1 MTRLSIQTVLLVL
14 FAMACGVAQE
24 KPTPAEKSNPDPRAL
39 GVAAPDTLF
48 KSAPRDNTARSTQ
61 ALPKFDLPEYV
72 ITGVASIDLPDVE
85 KQDGDEPQ
93 HVVELAN
100 PLDALRDRL
109 TAEFL
114 SGEKDGLPI
123 VVGSESSGRIRAS
136 SGTYFNSKFGLWVS
150 RLDPDYFFFGDAHY
164 GVSRAYIP
172 FTNRS
177 GGNINVTG
185 GMTLHGTSERYGG
198 GKLRG
203 DLGYGSEAYR
213 FYGSSSPG
221 VLRTVSRFGLGATL
235 DSPRE
240 LLFSYGARAGLLVT
254 NIGDSASSVSETQ
267 FHFGGE
273 SNLLVGSFPLDGRID
288 LSLTSIAG
296 SGSGALPY
304 LEASLMTP
312 KHWFG
317 GFFVQGSVHLYL
329 TQGMLSQKLARVY
342 PHVAVGFRVLEN
354 SVASASYLGKVQ
366 FNTLSALV
374 DSHPY
379 LSAASTIRQSDLPL
393 DLILALET
401 DWNEVWRTRFSA
413 RFRTVREYPLFT
425 EGGGGFL
432 VAPLGAPEPKGIWV
446 TGYLG
451 TTSIASYEANVFAKF
466 DANSYFTL
474 SLEINSSRNSKT
486 QWDVPYLPDLR
497 IGAGF
502 SLQVLRGLQIFP
514 SVVYVGR
521 RVPDLYVASKLK
533 EHARMGLRAEFSALK
548 ALGVFLDFQNATNS
562 RYEEWSG
569 YRAAPLVI
577 TAGIGYR
584 W

>member
-1 MTRLSIQTVLLVL
+1 MTRPSILTVLFV
-14 FAMACGVAQE
+14 FFVMACGVAQE
-24 KPTPAEKSNPDPRAL
+24 KPTPAGKSQPDPRAL
-39 GVAAPDTLF
+39 GVTAPDTVF
-48 KSAPRDNTARSTQ
+48 KSAPRDSTARSTQ

-85 KQDGDEPQ
+85 KQEGDEPQ
-93 HVVELAN
+93 HAVDLAN
-100 PLDALRDRL
+100 PLDASRDRL
-109 TAEFL
+109 TVGFV
-114 SGEKDGLPI
+114 SGEKERLPMA
-123 VVGSESSGRIRAS
+123 VGSVSSGRIQAS
-136 SGTYFNSKFGLWVS
+136 SGAYFNSKFGLWVS
-150 RLDPDYFFFGDAHY
+150 SLDPDYFFFGDAHY

-185 GMTLHGTSERYGG
+185 GMTLHDPSERYGG
-198 GKLRG
+198 GMLRG

-221 VLRTVSRFGLGATL
+221 VLRTVSRFRLGASL

-240 LLFSYGARAGLLVT
+240 LLFNYGVGAGLVVT
-254 NIGDSASSVSETQ
+254 SIGDSAGSVSETQ

-288 LSLTSIAG
+288 LSLASIAG

-304 LEASLMTP
+304 LEACLMTP

-317 GFFVQGSVHLYL
+317 GFFVQGSVHLFL

-342 PHVAVGFRVLEN
+342 PHVAVGFRVLEK

-366 FNTLSALV
+366 FNTLSVLI

-379 LSAASTIRQSDLPL
+379 LSAVSTIRQSDLPL

-401 DWNEVWRTRFSA
+401 DWSEVWRTRFSA
-413 RFRTVREYPLFT
+413 RFQTVREYPLFT
-425 EGGGGFL
+425 EGGG
-432 VAPLGAPEPKGIWV
+432 VTPLGVPQPKGMWV

-474 SLEINSSRNSKT
+474 SLEINSSKNSKT

-497 IGAGF
+497 MSAGL
-502 SLQVLRGLQIFP
+502 SLQVSRGLRVFP
-514 SVVYVGR
+514 SVAYLGR

-533 EHARMGLRAEFSALK
+533 EHARVGLKAEYSALE
-548 ALGVFLDFQNATNS
+548 ALGVFLDIQNATDS

>member
-1 MTRLSIQTVLLVL
+1 MTRLSIQAVLLV
-14 FAMACGVAQE
+14 FFVMACGVAQQ
-24 KPTPAEKSNPDPRAL
+24 KPTPAGKSQTDPRAL
-39 GVAAPDTLF
+39 GVTAPDTLF
-48 KSAPRDNTARSTQ
+48 KSTPRDSTARSTQ
-61 ALPKFDLPEYV
+61 GLPKFDLPEYV

-85 KQDGDEPQ
+85 KQDGDEPR

-109 TAEFL
+109 TVEFVY
-114 SGEKDGLPI
+114 GEKEGLPI
-123 VVGSESSGRIRAS
+123 AAGSVSSGRIRAS
-136 SGTYFNSKFGLWVS
+136 SGTYFNSKIGLWVS
-150 RLDPDYFFFGDAHY
+150 RLDPDYSFFGDAHY
-164 GVSRAYIP
+164 EVSRAYIP

-177 GGNINVTG
+177 GGEVNITG
-185 GMTLHGTSERYGG
+185 GMTLHGPSDRNDG

-221 VLRTVSRFGLGATL
+221 VLRTVSRFRLGATL

-240 LLFSYGARAGLLVT
+240 LLFNYGARAGLLVT
-254 NIGDSASSVSETQ
+254 SIGDSTSSVSETQ
-267 FHFGGE
+267 FHVSGE
-273 SNLLVGSFPLDGRID
+273 SNLLVGSFPIDGRID
-288 LSLTSIAG
+288 LSLASI
-296 SGSGALPY
+296 SGSGAGTLPY

-329 TQGMLSQKLARVY
+329 TQGMLSQKLVRVY
-342 PHVAVGFRVLEN
+342 PHVAFGFKVMEN
-354 SVASASYLGKVQ
+354 SVASASYVGKVQ
-366 FNTLSALV
+366 FNSLSALV

-379 LSAASTIRQSDLPL
+379 LSAVSTIRQSDLPL

-401 DWNEVWRTRFSA
+401 DWSEVWRTRFSA
-413 RFRTVREYPLFT
+413 RVRAVRDYPLLT
-425 EGGGGFL
+425 EGGA
-432 VAPLGAPEPKGIWV
+432 VAPLGVPEPKGIWV

-466 DANSYFTL
+466 DANSYFTM
-474 SLEINSSRNSKT
+474 SLEINSSKNSKT

-497 IGAGF
+497 MSAGL
-502 SLQVLRGLQIFP
+502 SLQVLRGLQVFP

-533 EHARMGLRAEFSALK
+533 EHARVGLRVEYSALK
-548 ALGVFLDFQNATNS
+548 ALGVSLDFQNATNS
-562 RYEEWSG
+562 RYEEWIG

>member
-1 MTRLSIQTVLLVL
+1 MTKLSIRTVLLV
-14 FAMACGVAQE
+14 FFVMACGVAQE
-24 KPTPAEKSNPDPRAL
+24 KPTPPGKSNPDLRAL
-39 GVAAPDTLF
+39 GVTAPDTLF
-48 KSAPRDNTARSTQ
+48 KSAPRDSTARSTQ

-85 KQDGDEPQ
+85 KQDSDEPL
-93 HVVELAN
+93 HVAELAN
-100 PLDALRDRL
+100 PLNALRDRM
-109 TAEFL
+109 TDEFV
-114 SGEKDGLPI
+114 SGEKEGVPI
-123 VVGSESSGRIRAS
+123 AIGSVSSGRIGAS

-164 GVSRAYIP
+164 EVSRAYIP

-185 GMTLHGTSERYGG
+185 GMTLYEPSERYGG

-221 VLRTVSRFGLGATL
+221 VLRTVSRFRLGASL

-240 LLFSYGARAGLLVT
+240 LLFNYGVGAGLLVT
-254 NIGDSASSVSETQ
+254 SIGDSAGSVSETQ

-288 LSLTSIAG
+288 LSLASIAG
-296 SGSGALPY
+296 SGSGSLPY

-342 PHVAVGFRVLEN
+342 PHVAVGFRVMGN
-354 SVASASYLGKVQ
+354 SVASASYLGTAQ
-366 FNTLSALV
+366 LNTLSALV

-379 LSAASTIRQSDLPL
+379 LSAVSTIRQSDLPL
-393 DLILALET
+393 NLILALET
-401 DWNEVWRTRFSA
+401 DWSEVWRTRFSA
-413 RFRTVREYPLFT
+413 RFQTVHEYPLFT
-425 EGGGGFL
+425 EGGGGG
-432 VAPLGAPEPKGIWV
+432 PLGVPQPQGIWV
-446 TGYLG
+446 TSYLG
-451 TTSIASYEANVFAKF
+451 ATAIATYEANVFAKF

-474 SLEINSSRNSKT
+474 SLEINSSRNSIT

-497 IGAGF
+497 ISAGL
-502 SLQVLRGLQIFP
+502 SLQVSRGLQVLP

-533 EHARMGLRAEFSALK
+533 EHAQVGFRAEYSALE
-548 ALGVFLDFQNATNS
+548 ALGLFLDFQNATDS

-569 YRAAPLVI
+569 YRAAPVVI

>member
-1 MTRLSIQTVLLVL
+1 MTKLSIRTVLLVFFL
-14 FAMACGVAQE
+14 MACGVAQE
-24 KPTPAEKSNPDPRAL
+24 KPTPPGKSNPDRRAL
-39 GVAAPDTLF
+39 GVTAPDTLF
-48 KSAPRDNTARSTQ
+48 KSAPRDSTARSTQ

-85 KQDGDEPQ
+85 KQDSDEPL
-93 HVVELAN
+93 HVAELAN
-100 PLDALRDRL
+100 PLNALRDRM
-109 TAEFL
+109 TDEFV
-114 SGEKDGLPI
+114 SGEKEGVPI
-123 VVGSESSGRIRAS
+123 AFGSASSGRIGAS
-136 SGTYFNSKFGLWVS
+136 SGRYFNSKFGLWVS

-164 GVSRAYIP
+164 EVSRAYIP

-185 GMTLHGTSERYGG
+185 GMTLYEPSERYGG

-221 VLRTVSRFGLGATL
+221 LTRTVSRFRLGGSL

-240 LLFSYGARAGLLVT
+240 LLFNYGARAGLLVT
-254 NIGDSASSVSETQ
+254 SIGDSASSVSETQ
-267 FHFGGE
+267 FHLSGE
-273 SNLLVGSFPLDGRID
+273 SNLLVGSFPLDGSID
-288 LSLTSIAG
+288 LALASIAG
-296 SGSGALPY
+296 TGAGALPY

-317 GFFVQGSVHLYL
+317 GFFVQGSVHLYV

-342 PHVAVGFRVLEN
+342 PHVSVGIKVMGN

-379 LSAASTIRQSDLPL
+379 LSAVSTIRQSDLPL

-401 DWNEVWRTRFSA
+401 DWSEVWRTRFSA
-413 RFRTVREYPLFT
+413 RFQTVREYPLFT
-425 EGGGGFL
+425 EGGGG
-432 VAPLGAPEPKGIWV
+432 VSPAPLGALGSKGIWV

-466 DANSYFTL
+466 DANSYFIL
-474 SLEINSSRNSKT
+474 SFEINSSKNSKT
-486 QWDVPYLPDLR
+486 QWEVPYLPDFR
-497 IGAGF
+497 MSAGF
-502 SLQVLRGLQIFP
+502 SLQVLRGLQVFP

-533 EHARMGLRAEFSALK
+533 EHAQVGLRIEYSALK
-548 ALGVFLDFQNATNS
+548 ALGVSLDFQNAANS
-562 RYEEWSG
+562 IYEEWSG

-577 TAGIGYR
+577 KAGIGYC